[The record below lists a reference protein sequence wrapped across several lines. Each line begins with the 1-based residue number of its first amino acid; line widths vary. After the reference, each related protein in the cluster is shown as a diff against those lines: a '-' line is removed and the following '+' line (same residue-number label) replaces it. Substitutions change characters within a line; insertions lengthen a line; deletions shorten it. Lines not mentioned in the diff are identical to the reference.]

1 VWHTPTVFENRVLI
15 RVSGHK
21 VKEDTEG
28 YSKDCNQELHELY
41 SSSKRGSVIKHQ
53 EEIGWEHN
61 MHERQV
67 HLRS

>member
-1 VWHTPTVFENRVLI
+1 MFENRVLR

-41 SSSKRGSVIKHQ
+41 SSSERGIEIKHQ
-53 EEIGWEHN
+53 EEIGWEQN
-61 MHERQV
+61 MHERHV